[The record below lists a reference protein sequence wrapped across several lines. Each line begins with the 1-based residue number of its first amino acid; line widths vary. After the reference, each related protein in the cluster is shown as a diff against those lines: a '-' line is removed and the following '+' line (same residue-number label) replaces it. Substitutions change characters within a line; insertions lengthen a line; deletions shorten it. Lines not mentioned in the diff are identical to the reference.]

1 MRRVERQFL
10 SMAVVM
16 LFVVGL
22 VLSINTVTLYR
33 VENFVHEA
41 EVYFNCLQASR
52 DCKLPCYNTVL
63 PVINIVAPSF
73 ACIAFFFLLFMNK
86 ECRQIWKDCFEK
98 CKKIF
103 QCCKPPPRKIRADTN
118 RSRCSSTLTVLS
130 DRRASELFTF
140 NTVDPILKV
149 SHPYL
154 FPGQVTRTQLEKP
167 RSSTLT
173 LPVSNQR
180 MTVSNMEVEI
190 RVTPPELSELDGRV
204 RCNSV
209 PVFPP
214 NDEDIEKINFNLT
227 SLNSPSRDSSVLG
240 SNSSLESDLN
250 SDTQLE
256 KETFIQDIEACS
268 SNL

>member
-1 MRRVERQFL
+1 
-10 SMAVVM
+10 
-16 LFVVGL
+16 
-22 VLSINTVTLYR
+22 
-33 VENFVHEA
+33 
-41 EVYFNCLQASR
+41 
-52 DCKLPCYNTVL
+52 
-63 PVINIVAPSF
+63 
-73 ACIAFFFLLFMNK
+73 
-86 ECRQIWKDCFEK
+86 
-98 CKKIF
+98 
-103 QCCKPPPRKIRADTN
+103 
-118 RSRCSSTLTVLS
+118 
-130 DRRASELFTF
+130 
-140 NTVDPILKV
+140 
-149 SHPYL
+149 
-154 FPGQVTRTQLEKP
+154 
-167 RSSTLT
+167 
-173 LPVSNQR
+173 
-180 MTVSNMEVEI
+180 MEVKI